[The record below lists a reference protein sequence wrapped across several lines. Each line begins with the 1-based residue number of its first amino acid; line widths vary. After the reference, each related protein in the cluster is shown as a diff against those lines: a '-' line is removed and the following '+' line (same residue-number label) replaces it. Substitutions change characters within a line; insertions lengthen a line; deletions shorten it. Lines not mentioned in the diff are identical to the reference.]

1 MTDADDWAIRL
12 EVQEDRSR
20 RRHLDRVADMVP
32 PECDCAWCTEPAPT
46 VSGDR
51 DIAEAEAAAEEKEMI
66 QWQTEP
72 KPNS

>member
-1 MTDADDWAIRL
+1 VTDADDWAIRL

-51 DIAEAEAAAEEKEMI
+51 ASVVDEAGTNQCALVR
-66 QWQTEP
+66 T
-72 KPNS
+72 N